1 MYLSNINSFICKI
14 CSETFNDVDKTI
26 LPIENDT
33 EFTNID
39 DEKSVERSKNKKK
52 SEAGNLGESQMPLS
66 KHFPLQGG
74 TFPMG
79 HSDVFKSGSMEQGF
93 LGAMSQSV

>member
-26 LPIENDT
+26 LPLENDT

-39 DEKSVERSKNKKK
+39 EKSSEK
-52 SEAGNLGESQMPLS
+52 SDPEA
-66 KHFPLQGG
+66 
-74 TFPMG
+74 
-79 HSDVFKSGSMEQGF
+79 
-93 LGAMSQSV
+93 